1 MKILHLPLWV
11 PNENDIQLGNFIQE
25 HISLSSKRNEIHSI
39 EFFADPNLH
48 QVKIE
53 SNSGV
58 TRISYPK
65 SKFRALNLLRYI
77 KASRL
82 AINELTKIGFF
93 PDLIHCHVAGRNLW
107 MAHKYFSNK
116 PIVLSEHWSGY
127 VNGNFERQSYL
138 MKKFIL
144 SLINKC
150 NVVTSV
156 SDHLKE
162 GMIRQGVS
170 KEIVILQNAIKYKE
184 KTAIKETEQMTFL
197 IVADLVDEIKNI
209 SGVLEAIKQ
218 LKLEHPHFKLIIVGD
233 GPDSPILKE
242 KTNVLDLETQL
253 SFVCRLAQQKVQDY
267 LLKADCLIVNSNYE
281 TFSMV
286 TIEAILTG
294 VPVIASRC
302 GGPEQFV
309 NAKNGLLIPK
319 RDKKSLVNAMKEMY
333 QNRSQ
338 YKPNVVRNSVK
349 ENYSLDR
356 VEDQLNEIYIG
367 SNK

>member
-1 MKILHLPLWV
+1 M

-25 HISLSSKRNEIHSI
+25 HISLSSKRNEIHSL
-39 EFFADPNLH
+39 EFFADPDLIK
-48 QVKIE
+48 VKID

-65 SKFRALNLLRYI
+65 SNFRALNLLRYI
-77 KASRL
+77 KASKI
-82 AINELTKIGFF
+82 AINELRKTGFV
-93 PDLIHCHVAGRNLW
+93 PDLVHCHVAGRNLW
-107 MAHKYFSNK
+107 MAHKYFPNK

-144 SLINKC
+144 SRINKC
-150 NVVTSV
+150 NLVTSV
-156 SDHLKE
+156 SNHLKE
-162 GMIRQGVS
+162 GMIRQGVN

-184 KTAIKETEQMTFL
+184 KTAVKETKGMTFL
-197 IVADLVDEIKNI
+197 IVADLMDEIKNI
-209 SGVLEAIKQ
+209 TGVLEALKE
-218 LKLEHPHFKLIIVGD
+218 LKLEHSHFKLIIIGD
-233 GPDSPILKE
+233 GPDSRILKE
-242 KTNVLDLETQL
+242 KTIALDIETQV
-253 SFVCRLAQQKVQDY
+253 SFVGRMVQQEVQDY
-267 LLKADCLIVNSNYE
+267 FLIADCLIVNSNYE

-319 RDKKSLVNAMKEMY
+319 RDTKSLVNAMKEMY

-338 YKPNVVRNSVK
+338 YEPNVVRGSVK
-349 ENYSLDR
+349 ENYSLNR

-367 SNK
+367 VK

>member
-25 HISLSSKRNEIHSI
+25 HISLSSKRNEIHSL

-48 QVKIE
+48 QINIE

-65 SKFRALNLLRYI
+65 SKFRALNLLRFI
-77 KASRL
+77 KASKI
-82 AINELTKIGFF
+82 AINELRKIGFA
-93 PDLIHCHVAGRNLW
+93 PDLVHCHVAGRNLW
-107 MAHKYFSNK
+107 MAQKYFPNK

-127 VNGNFERQSYL
+127 VNGNFERQSFL

-144 SLINKC
+144 SRINKC

-156 SDHLKE
+156 SNHLKE
-162 GMIRQGVS
+162 GMIRQGVN
-170 KEIVILQNAIKYKE
+170 KEIVILQNVIRYKE

-209 SGVLEAIKQ
+209 SGVLEAMKQ
-218 LKLEHPHFKLIIVGD
+218 LKLEHTHFKLIIIGD
-233 GPDSPILKE
+233 GPDSRVLKE
-242 KTNVLDLETQL
+242 KINVLDIETQV
-253 SFVCRLAQQKVQDY
+253 SFVGRLAQQEVQDY

-338 YKPNVVRNSVK
+338 YKPNVVRSSVK

>member
-11 PNENDIQLGNFIQE
+11 PNKNDIQLGNFIQE
-25 HISLSSKRNEIHSI
+25 HISLSSKRNEIHSL
-39 EFFADPNLH
+39 EFFADSNLN

-53 SNSGV
+53 SNSVV

-77 KASRL
+77 KASKI
-82 AINELTKIGFF
+82 AINELRKTEFV
-93 PDLIHCHVAGRNLW
+93 PDLVHCHIAGRNLW
-107 MAHKYFSNK
+107 MAHKYFPNK

-127 VNGNFERQSYL
+127 LNGNFERQSYL
-138 MKKFIL
+138 IKKFIL
-144 SLINKC
+144 SRINKC

-156 SDHLKE
+156 SNHLKE
-162 GMIRQGVS
+162 GMIRLGVN
-170 KEIVILQNAIKYKE
+170 KEIVILQNAIRHKE
-184 KTAIKETEQMTFL
+184 KTTVKETEEMTFL

-209 SGVLEAIKQ
+209 SGVLEAIKE
-218 LKLEHPHFKLIIVGD
+218 LKLEHSHFKLIIVGD
-233 GPDSPILKE
+233 GPDSRILKE
-242 KTNVLDLETQL
+242 KTNVLDLETQV
-253 SFVCRLAQQKVQDY
+253 SFVGRIVQQDVQDY

-309 NAKNGLLIPK
+309 NANNGLLIPK
-319 RDKKSLVNAMKEMY
+319 MDKKSLVNAMKEMY

-338 YKPNVVRNSVK
+338 YKPNIVRSSIK